1 MEGRGEIPASVGTP
15 NYIDLNDP
23 DIIMPHD
30 DEASVR
36 RFVDDVKVAFVN
48 AERCSAYR
56 FQPDVSPPRRRAAP
70 RRAAQRPAPAAHRA
84 PSLQNVRNQTEHV
97 LLLLANIAGRNHQSW
112 ADEGDLIVTV
122 RRSPA
127 PPVSPRAAAALP
139 PSRHPQSVFGLTSG
153 RWLCVGAG

>member
-56 FQPDVSPPRRRAAP
+56 FQPDVSPPRRRAA
-70 RRAAQRPAPAAHRA
+70 
-84 PSLQNVRNQTEHV
+84 L
-97 LLLLANIAGRNHQSW
+97 
-112 ADEGDLIVTV
+112 
-122 RRSPA
+122 RSPA
-127 PPVSPRAAAALP
+127 AR
-139 PSRHPQSVFGLTSG
+139 PSRSQSSVAAECAQPDRARSFAARQHRGAKSPVLG
-153 RWLCVGAG
+153 R